1 MLECL
6 EQKNNQ
12 KQGQTQNTQY
22 RDLFLQWF
30 TEDEQALLGQLWQE
44 NKRIPQEVLTIE
56 TWRRWM

>member
-1 MLECL
+1 M
-6 EQKNNQ
+6 
-12 KQGQTQNTQY
+12 GQTQNLKY

-30 TEDEQALLGQLWQE
+30 TEDEKALLEQLWQE